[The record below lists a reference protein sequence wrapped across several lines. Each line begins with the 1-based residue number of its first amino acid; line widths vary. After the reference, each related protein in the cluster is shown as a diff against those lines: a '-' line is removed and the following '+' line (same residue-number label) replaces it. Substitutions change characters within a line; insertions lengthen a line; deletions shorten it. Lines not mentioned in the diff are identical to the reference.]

1 MASTRINSDQCRI
14 AKNLQQQTDQGRY
27 ILNVPGN
34 GETPS
39 FIADPQVILQGW
51 GANLRTNS
59 VNLESELRGVNR
71 RIGRDCLGKEEYQ
84 KYNYKSSP
92 IQYPT
97 CNKQITEQSRTIMPA
112 WTARDIEQTN
122 WYILPLNPQENTCIP
137 FQNNVS
143 TRIVEKDYFVSKIP
157 CNLSNDR
164 NYSLPVA
171 QVKGGYVGGPNT
183 CTSTNSCKNYG
194 NL

>member
-84 KYNYKSSP
+84 KYNY
-92 IQYPT
+92 T
-97 CNKQITEQSRTIMPA
+97 CRT
-112 WTARDIEQTN
+112 
-122 WYILPLNPQENTCIP
+122 Y
-137 FQNNVS
+137 
-143 TRIVEKDYFVSKIP
+143 Y
-157 CNLSNDR
+157 
-164 NYSLPVA
+164 
-171 QVKGGYVGGPNT
+171 
-183 CTSTNSCKNYG
+183 
-194 NL
+194 